1 VSLTLQEARV
11 LSRAVENGVCPD
23 DSRVADRINEAVA
36 RIHALGAF
44 VGTVARYGVTVDA
57 TTGEFELPPA
67 LGNILRAS
75 RLADGMNHSPTGTF
89 ITDNEYAFVL
99 ESSPVLS
106 LQQLSPTRFRVL
118 GPVLP
123 SAVDVMGKKKLTPAV
138 QNSDP
143 LAVDDLPAI
152 KLMLLALFREE
163 NNQLD
168 LAGALQ
174 KNCVDHLTL
183 KTQTAVGEARRVLAT
198 SMAAGMAEGT
208 LGYARAKLALALTGG
223 IRVDDHELVEIVSE
237 AERRLMQQ
245 GREWRSYLLKVRG
258 GEIALPQEMDAILTL
273 SVENRPVPLRSQ
285 WFDFLEAGWGYR
297 EGAYSGR
304 NAIYRGERA
313 THTLPPEAG
322 VVAVL
327 ADANEQNLRVRIEG
341 RSALGNPLVSN
352 LTLNGAQLV
361 YTQETYSE
369 ITSITKDYGRG
380 NVFFTVDGT
389 EVAALSAAQT
399 ESRAAIYAIPSD
411 ENCEDKSVRVIV
423 RPRWTLK
430 VQDTDRLQLNNIPAL
445 TAMAMSILAE
455 RNGDKEGAEV
465 HEARALRYYEA
476 QFANKEFHHSRRI
489 QIQTTGFGGSSFKS
503 IR

>member
-1 VSLTLQEARV
+1 VSLTLQESRV

-23 DSRVADRINEAVA
+23 DSRVVDRINEAVA

-57 TTGEFELPPA
+57 ATGEFELPSA

-75 RLADGMNHSPTGTF
+75 RLSDGINHSPAGTF

-123 SAVDVMGKKKLTPAV
+123 AAVDVMGKKRLTPAV
-138 QNSDP
+138 AETDP

-168 LAGALQ
+168 LAAALQ
-174 KNCVDHLTL
+174 KNCIEHLTL

-198 SMAAGMAEGT
+198 SMAAGMSEGT

-223 IRVDDHELVEIVSE
+223 IRVDDHELVEVVGE

-245 GREWRSYLLKVRG
+245 GREWRAYLLKVRG
-258 GEIALPQEMDAILTL
+258 GEIALPQDMDAILSL
-273 SVENRPVPLRSQ
+273 AIENRPMPLRSQ

-297 EGAYSGR
+297 EEAYPGR

-322 VVAVL
+322 VVSML
-327 ADANEQNLRVRIEG
+327 ANANEQNLRVRIEG
-341 RSALGNPLVSN
+341 RDALGNPLVSN
-352 LTLNGAQLV
+352 LTLTGSQLLH
-361 YTQETYSE
+361 TAEAYSE

-380 NVFFTVDGT
+380 SLFFTVGGI
-389 EVAALSAAQT
+389 EVAVMAASHT

-411 ENCEDKSVRVIV
+411 ENCEDKTVRVIV

-476 QFANKEFHHSRRI
+476 QFANKEFHHARRV
-489 QIQTTGFGGSSFKS
+489 QIQTKGFGGSSLKA